1 MKQGFNY
8 DGQGDIFY
16 QGKYFYSLLEGKT
29 KSGYTSDIIFI
40 YKEPIFKKDGNVI
53 NGEVIDFVYGG
64 FDNLAY
70 DYIENKI
77 KEYEKEN

>member
-8 DGQGDIFY
+8 DSQGDIYY
-16 QGKYFYSLLEGKT
+16 QGKYYYSLLEGKT
-29 KSGYTSDIIFI
+29 RNNYTSDIIFI
-40 YKEPIFKKDGNVI
+40 YKEPIFIDDKKIIQGK
-53 NGEVIDFVYGG
+53 VIDFVYGG

-70 DYIENKI
+70 DYIEEKI